1 MIEDRTKNIIEI
13 VRAVTRA
20 LAFLIPLTTLCIAL
34 FLIEAVQDTIV
45 GGVMGA
51 ASVAGIFYFKKDET

>member
-1 MIEDRTKNIIEI
+1 MMEGTKNKIEFI
-13 VRAVTRA
+13 RAVTRA
-20 LAFLIPLTTLCIAL
+20 LAFLLPLTSLCLGL
-34 FLIEAVQDTIV
+34 FVLEAVQDTIV